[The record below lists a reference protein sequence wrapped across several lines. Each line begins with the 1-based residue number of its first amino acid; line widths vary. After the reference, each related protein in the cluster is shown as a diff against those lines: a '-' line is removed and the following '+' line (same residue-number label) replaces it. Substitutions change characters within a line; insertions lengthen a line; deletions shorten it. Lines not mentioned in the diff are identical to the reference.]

1 MRQRQGTLED
11 RYRIYCDCMRE
22 TGETIISFDEWLNV
36 GHVAKLEKPALART
50 FRVEWLNGYGDFA
63 NDPNLTEENATLA
76 KIKEWDLS
84 AYAGNAWLDE
94 FRALAEGETV
104 NIYGPGI
111 GEFTEHV
118 RFTRTG

>member
-1 MRQRQGTLED
+1 MT
-11 RYRIYCDCMRE
+11 
-22 TGETIISFDEWLNV
+22 TA
-36 GHVAKLEKPALART
+36 AKTEEKTALART
-50 FRVEWLNGYGDFA
+50 FRVEWVNGYGDFA

-76 KIKEWDLS
+76 KINEWDLS

-94 FRALAEGETV
+94 FKALAEGETV

>member
-1 MRQRQGTLED
+1 MGRAITD
-11 RYRIYCDCMRE
+11 A
-22 TGETIISFDEWLNV
+22 SFLGANYS
-36 GHVAKLEKPALART
+36 AKKRGKMKTTTTKLKRTMTAALKTEEKPALAHT
-50 FRVEWLNGYGDFA
+50 FRVEWVNGYGDFA

-94 FRALAEGETV
+94 FKALVVGETA

-118 RFTRTG
+118 RFTGTG

>member
-1 MRQRQGTLED
+1 MTKALTTKE
-11 RYRIYCDCMRE
+11 
-22 TGETIISFDEWLNV
+22 N
-36 GHVAKLEKPALART
+36 PAEYT

-63 NDPNLTEENATLA
+63 NDPNLPEDNATLA
-76 KIKEWDLS
+76 KINEWDLS

>member
-1 MRQRQGTLED
+1 MNAPT
-11 RYRIYCDCMRE
+11 
-22 TGETIISFDEWLNV
+22 
-36 GHVAKLEKPALART
+36 KEKPALDRT

-63 NDPNLTEENATLA
+63 SDPNLTEDNATLA
-76 KIKEWDLS
+76 KINEWDLS
-84 AYAGNAWLDE
+84 AYVGDDWLDE
-94 FRALAEGETV
+94 FKALEVGKSI